1 MDDACYNR
9 CSSFDNFDIGE
20 FMTAKHKKKVV
31 RKLDAAGVQL
41 AGVFRILNNLG
52 MDKDEAN
59 ERSRPSRKWD
69 F

>member
-1 MDDACYNR
+1 
-9 CSSFDNFDIGE
+9 
-20 FMTAKHKKKVV
+20 MTAKHKKKVV